1 MFLGRVYPRITAAA
15 SARLAALVFCGGLAL
30 GFGLAASAQQPQP
43 DAAPQPAPSTAAPDA
58 AAAPNAAPAA
68 QQPAAT
74 VPPAPASTPATKEN
88 SNSEPPEAGGITEE
102 ELRRLLV
109 GKSLYLRSG
118 YLDNS
123 LNFNEHGMLVGHSPQ
138 GSYTLSGVEIERVR
152 LTKHKLELEGARY
165 GLHFL
170 GALPYEDPTKAVD
183 RVRITP
189 KKKMLRITVDRES
202 VVKPKKIKEKD
213 RKTGT
218 PARTAPAGPT
228 AAQTASV
235 TAAAAQPAPQPNEPS
250 EADQTKAEIAAAPPA
265 ERPAD
270 PQSVTTTTSPAHAR
284 KLLKDALDKIF
295 AQGFDDRLMAAMPSF
310 WKLYYQAVA
319 AKSDYRPSDSAVL
332 RQNAVDK
339 KARLLS
345 TFEPESNEFAQTN
358 GVAGMALYHVVIGA
372 DGKPG
377 EIAVARPIGFGLD
390 ENAVEAIRKASFE
403 PAIKDGQ
410 PVPVLLDLV
419 VQFRIFSKRTAV
431 AGQPEERNKPP
442 EPQLPG
448 PYSVQHP

>member
-377 EIAVARPIGFGLD
+377 EISVGRPIGFGLD
-390 ENAVEAIRKASFE
+390 ENAVQAIRKASFE